1 MAYSEGLVVIPAR
14 YNSHRLPGK
23 ALKDI
28 AGKTMIRRTYERAV
42 LSEIDAMVVTDD
54 KRIVD
59 ECLSHDIPVDIVT
72 APCFTGTDRVAR
84 FAEKVDKQWFINLQG
99 DEPFA
104 NPDDILKVAKQMKT
118 GDHREVVNGMAR
130 ITNPD
135 DLFNTS
141 IPKVISKDGR
151 LLYMTR
157 APVPYPFSGKNT
169 EYHGHEQVCIMG
181 YFKYQLEKFLAQP
194 EKTFYENIEDIE
206 ILRFHEMGIPI
217 RMLELTGS
225 PLHVDTND
233 DLQRAQLIAKDYDA
247 KE

>member
-1 MAYSEGLVVIPAR
+1 MAYSEGIIVIPAR

-42 LSEIDAMVVTDD
+42 LSEMDAMVVTDD

-84 FAEKVDKQWFINLQG
+84 FAQKVDKKWFINLQG

-104 NPDDILKVAKQMKT
+104 NPDDILRVARQMDN
-118 GDHREVVNGMAR
+118 GDHREVINGMAK

-135 DLFNTS
+135 DLHNIS
-141 IPKVISKDGR
+141 IPKVITQAGR

-169 EYHGHEQVCIMG
+169 EYYGHQQVCIYG
-181 YFKYQLEKFLAQP
+181 YFKHHLEKFLAQP

-217 RMLELTGS
+217 RMLELAGS
-225 PLHVDTND
+225 PLHVDTID